1 MAVPVLVPQTSS
13 PRSFIAPIVSPSSA
27 TAGLAKIARPR
38 VAQIAC
44 LIVVIVI
51 SLLAS
56 LFAGRGSVGGDG
68 PSPAQFQIVAALLS
82 DRRSVETTSE
92 LQSFMHN

>member
-1 MAVPVLVPQTSS
+1 MCHIEILFFLMIRLP
-13 PRSFIAPIVSPSSA
+13 PRATRTDTLFPYTTLFRSIVSPSSA

-68 PSPAQFQIVAALLS
+68 PSPAPFQIVAALLS
-82 DRRSVETTSE
+82 GR
-92 LQSFMHN
+92 